1 MMLSNIHIAWGLKD
15 SSGLEIQIKEH
26 RQILAKVIKK
36 VDLNKILVMTLTVM
50 QVS

>member
-1 MMLSNIHIAWGLKD
+1 MLSNIHIAWGLKD
-15 SSGLEIQIKEH
+15 SSGLEIQIREH
-26 RQILAKVIKK
+26 RQILAKVIKI